1 MWYPNTGW
9 CESREIANRCTNVCE
24 RTMPKNQLHVPPFT
38 DNAIVVRGGI
48 NTPELVRRG
57 IDTHPSGAYGV
68 SVRCGENIVDIAVL
82 ASGLRN
88 NQVCITTVG
97 EIRAKGGDVI
107 RTSGKHPHHATLIGL
122 SPEVASALLRPPLKN
137 RWR

>member
-1 MWYPNTGW
+1 M
-9 CESREIANRCTNVCE
+9 S
-24 RTMPKNQLHVPPFT
+24 KDQLYVPHFT
-38 DNAIVVRGGI
+38 DTAIVVRGGI

-57 IDTHPSGAYGV
+57 IDTHPSGVYGV
-68 SVRCGENIVDIAVL
+68 SVRCGENIVDIAAL
-82 ASGLRN
+82 ASGFRH

-107 RTSGKHPHHATLIGL
+107 RTSGKHPHHATLTGL